1 LFLACMATFDCFLVY
16 LTLHLICI
24 RHVAS
29 NGSPGSSVS
38 IVTMLPVGRP
48 GFDSWEGRDFF
59 FFRYRVQTSPRGTV
73 VLSAG
78 VKQPWHKSDHS
89 PPSSA
94 EVKNA
99 WS

>member
-1 LFLACMATFDCFLVY
+1 MATFDCFLVY

-59 FFRYRVQTSPRGTV
+59 FFFSLPCADLSKGYRGAFSGGEAA
-73 VLSAG
+73 LA
-78 VKQPWHKSDHS
+78 
-89 PPSSA
+89 
-94 EVKNA
+94 
-99 WS
+99 